1 MASFSSAAF
10 AVAGF
15 SPAAFDFGDLGAPAW
30 IQARKAA
37 GRRVAFEARQVRLWA
52 GEPRRLGIEAS
63 AERRTVAGRRRWLI
77 KG

>member
-15 SPAAFDFGDLGAPAW
+15 SPAAFDFGDVGAPDW

-37 GRRVAFEARQVRLWA
+37 GRRLRFEARQVRLWS
-52 GEPRRLGIEAS
+52 GDLRRLGFDAT
-63 AERRTVAGRRRWLI
+63 ATRRTVAARRRWLI

>member
-1 MASFSSAAF
+1 MASFSSSAF

-37 GRRVAFEARQVRLWA
+37 GRRLAFEARRVLLWS
-52 GEPRRLGIEAS
+52 GETRRLGFEVS
-63 AERRTVAGRRRWLI
+63 AVRRTVSGRRRWLI